1 MDMMGEQE
9 EPEENESELV
19 APKGQGY
26 RIEISVYPDGF
37 TVEGPKPLPQEVDDE
52 AERVPE
58 LADALKHVVAI
69 TKDNPLGDN
78 EAAQFDAGYRG
89 GE

>member
-1 MDMMGEQE
+1 MDTMEEQE
-9 EPEENESELV
+9 EPEENESESV

-26 RIEISVYPDGF
+26 LICISVYPDGF
-37 TVEGPKPLPQEVDDE
+37 TVEGPKPLPQEVDEE
-52 AERVPE
+52 AERVPQ

-69 TKDNPLGDN
+69 TKENPVLTD
-78 EAAQFDAGYRG
+78 EDLQFDAGYRG